1 MWSLPSPRT
10 PQGALSGSYAS
21 YEARRAECVW
31 REVEVPQILRSLRA
45 IAGKP
50 QNVFSTPEVV
60 VHGSRAHDRFTAG
73 QSLTTICFSLRT
85 THVVGTGFKTTERLR
100 EPAAA
105 DEPFRLDDGTELVPH
120 QHCNWGS
127 SVAFD
132 GDR

>member
-1 MWSLPSPRT
+1 MWRLPSPRT

-60 VHGSRAHDRFTAG
+60 VHGSRAHECQVRADGPDGEAMLLVRRYGLPSTGGAIDTYAGHWHNWAFQLAFPKEWADADARSSATA
-73 QSLTTICFSLRT
+73 SP
-85 THVVGTGFKTTERLR
+85 
-100 EPAAA
+100 PARA
-105 DEPFRLDDGTELVPH
+105 
-120 QHCNWGS
+120 
-127 SVAFD
+127 
-132 GDR
+132 

>member
-45 IAGKP
+45 IAG
-50 QNVFSTPEVV
+50 NHSLTDEAWVI
-60 VHGSRAHDRFTAG
+60 AG
-73 QSLTTICFSLRT
+73 ALTTICFSLRT

-100 EPAAA
+100 EPSAA

>member
-60 VHGSRAHDRFTAG
+60 VHGSRAHTSRSPKSSCPSALDRRGSKASAAIAPTIT
-73 QSLTTICFSLRT
+73 LTDI
-85 THVVGTGFKTTERLR
+85 
-100 EPAAA
+100 
-105 DEPFRLDDGTELVPH
+105 D
-120 QHCNWGS
+120 
-127 SVAFD
+127 
-132 GDR
+132 